1 MKAALTQE
9 ALDQLFFKA
18 HSYNRFADQSVAE
31 ATIEQLYDLL
41 KWGPTSMNTQP
52 ARYLFLRT
60 PEARE
65 QLLPALLDS
74 NMEKTRQAPLTVIIA
89 SDTEFYE
96 HLPTQFKAY
105 DAAPMFRD
113 NAGLAESTAFRNS
126 SLQGAYLML
135 AARALGLDAGA
146 MSGFNAD
153 QVDKTFFPDGRWK
166 TNFIV
171 NLGYGVEGGHYPR
184 GDRLGFEQ
192 AARIL

>member
-1 MKAALTQE
+1 MKPALNQN
-9 ALDQLFFKA
+9 ALDQLFFQA
-18 HSYNRFADQSVAE
+18 HSYNQFTDQAVSE
-31 ATIEQLYDLL
+31 ETIEQLYDLL

-65 QLLPALLDS
+65 QLLPALMDS
-74 NMEKTRQAPLTVIIA
+74 NAEKTRQAPLTVIIA

-105 DAAPMFRD
+105 DAAPMFREN
-113 NAGLAESTAFRNS
+113 NALAEATAFRNS

-146 MSGFNAD
+146 MSGFDPETVN
-153 QVDKTFFPDGRWK
+153 KTFFRDGQWK
-166 TNFIV
+166 VNFIV
-171 NLGYGVEGGHYPR
+171 NLGYGAEGGHHPR
-184 GDRLGFEQ
+184 GDRLSFEQ
-192 AARIL
+192 AAQIL

>member
-1 MKAALTQE
+1 MKPALNQN
-9 ALDQLFFKA
+9 ALDQLFFQA
-18 HSYNRFADQSVAE
+18 HSYNQFTDQAVSE
-31 ATIEQLYDLL
+31 ETIEQLYDLL

-65 QLLPALLDS
+65 QLLPALMDS
-74 NMEKTRQAPLTVIIA
+74 NAEKTRQAPLTVIIA

-105 DAAPMFRD
+105 DAAPMFREN
-113 NAGLAESTAFRNS
+113 NALAEATAFRNS

-146 MSGFNAD
+146 MSGFDPETVN
-153 QVDKTFFPDGRWK
+153 KTFFPDGQWK
-166 TNFIV
+166 VNFIV
-171 NLGYGVEGGHYPR
+171 NLGYGAEGGHHPR
-184 GDRLGFEQ
+184 GDRLSFEQ
-192 AARIL
+192 AAQIL

>member
-1 MKAALTQE
+1 MKPALNQN
-9 ALDQLFFKA
+9 ALDQLFLQA
-18 HSYNRFADQSVAE
+18 HSYNQFTDQAVSE
-31 ATIEQLYDLL
+31 ETIEQLYDLL

-65 QLLPALLDS
+65 QLLPALMDS
-74 NMEKTRQAPLTVIIA
+74 NAEKTRQAPLTVIIA

-105 DAAPMFRD
+105 DAAPMFREN
-113 NAGLAESTAFRNS
+113 NALAEATAFRNS

-146 MSGFNAD
+146 MSGFDPEAVN
-153 QVDKTFFPDGRWK
+153 KTFFPDGQWK
-166 TNFIV
+166 VNFIV
-171 NLGYGVEGGHYPR
+171 NLGYGAEGGHHPR
-184 GDRLGFEQ
+184 GDRLSFEQ
-192 AARIL
+192 AAQIL

>member
-1 MKAALTQE
+1 MKPALNQN
-9 ALDQLFFKA
+9 ALDQLFFQA
-18 HSYNRFADQSVAE
+18 HSYNQFTDQAVSE
-31 ATIEQLYDLL
+31 ETIEQLYDLL

-65 QLLPALLDS
+65 QLLPALMDS
-74 NMEKTRQAPLTVIIA
+74 NAEKTRQAPLTVIIA

-105 DAAPMFRD
+105 DAAPMFREN
-113 NAGLAESTAFRNS
+113 NALAEATAFRNS

-146 MSGFNAD
+146 MSGFDPEVVN
-153 QVDKTFFPDGRWK
+153 KTFFPDGQWK
-166 TNFIV
+166 VNFIV
-171 NLGYGVEGGHYPR
+171 NLGYGAEGGHHPR
-184 GDRLGFEQ
+184 GDRLSFEQ
-192 AARIL
+192 AAQIL

>member
-1 MKAALTQE
+1 MKPALNQN
-9 ALDQLFFKA
+9 ALDQLFSQA
-18 HSYNRFADQSVAE
+18 HSYNQFTDQAVSE
-31 ATIEQLYDLL
+31 ETIEQLYDLL

-65 QLLPALLDS
+65 QLLPALMDS
-74 NMEKTRQAPLTVIIA
+74 NAEKTRQAPLTVIIA

-105 DAAPMFRD
+105 DAAPMFREN
-113 NAGLAESTAFRNS
+113 NALAEATAFRNS

-146 MSGFNAD
+146 MSGFDPEAVN
-153 QVDKTFFPDGRWK
+153 KTFFPDGQWK
-166 TNFIV
+166 VNFIV
-171 NLGYGVEGGHYPR
+171 NLGYGAEGGHHPR
-184 GDRLGFEQ
+184 GDRLSFEQ
-192 AARIL
+192 AAQIL

>member
-1 MKAALTQE
+1 MKPALNQN
-9 ALDQLFFKA
+9 ALDQLFFQA
-18 HSYNRFADQSVAE
+18 HSYNQFTDQAVSE
-31 ATIEQLYDLL
+31 ETIEQLYDLL

-65 QLLPALLDS
+65 QLLPALMDS
-74 NMEKTRQAPLTVIIA
+74 NAEKTRQAPLTVIIA

-105 DAAPMFRD
+105 DAAPMFREN
-113 NAGLAESTAFRNS
+113 NALAEATAFRNS

-146 MSGFNAD
+146 MSGFDPEAVN
-153 QVDKTFFPDGRWK
+153 KTFFPDGKWK
-166 TNFIV
+166 VNFIV
-171 NLGYGVEGGHYPR
+171 NLGYGAEGGHHPR
-184 GDRLGFEQ
+184 GDRLSFEQ
-192 AARIL
+192 AAQIL